1 MRSRSSLI
9 IALLI
14 VSFFIVRSGGHR
26 FTKGSPSKAQP
37 SQALDPKSQRV
48 EEQTR
53 PQIET
58 KAPTVSALP
67 VKSQETVGAPAL
79 DKFANWSQRY
89 MAAPAGE
96 RERLLEEGRM
106 LAKERR
112 TVFRELIKS
121 DPKAALENAVP
132 MVQRQK
138 LPPEIVALLEE
149 RVNGVAALRLM
160 QGVPLPGEPL
170 PDKPLSFHEAE
181 FKAGKTY
188 RAYLYGRRAVNPASV
203 PGASL
208 NGVALDGQ
216 LAVNDAPSRTLEA
229 GEVPTQAKPAI
240 TICPVSGL
248 QTPGS
253 NLAAGEPVTAV
264 TPAVETATQIVYFC
278 DGAHIVSY
286 NEALILG
293 EGVSGGAFG
302 FTGILPASPTP
313 SLGVIKVLVI
323 PMTYA
328 DQNAIPATEAT
339 LYNTLRDV
347 ADFYAKASYGKLTLV
362 GTVTP
367 PVKLPHNEAWYVNR
381 DSSNGGDI
389 SGTSL
394 EHLHAREEARRLGFD
409 WNDYDSQV
417 VRHNGGPGSYG
428 GLATVPGSTVWVRTD
443 GAGTWAHEIGHSFGL
458 LHANFWDTA
467 GTSAIGNGANA
478 EYGHAYD
485 IMGGAS
491 FPAGQYNVQAKNQIK
506 WLPDNFVNRVT
517 QSGLYRIYP
526 QDTGVLLPDR
536 SYALAIVK
544 DSQRT
549 YWGELRS
556 LFDST
561 PWIKSGMMLGWR
573 FPNGGASNLQL
584 IDTTPGSPFAKEDSP
599 VSLGTTFSDFE
610 SGIHMTTV
618 AANDTPRYIDVQ
630 VNIGQF
636 AGNRPPTLALA
647 ASSTSV
653 PVGATVTFTA
663 SATDP
668 DGDAIAYGWQHFGS
682 TSTKIVSPNSPVITR
697 TFSSAGTYVVS
708 CTASDMKGG
717 STTRN
722 VVVTVGNGN
731 STYTIS
737 GRITAQGQGLQDV
750 VVTAN
755 GANGVVTDADGY
767 YTISNLTAN
776 TYTMTPLL
784 YGYSFAE
791 LFNNSI
797 TVGPNAT
804 GADFEAADSPVVT
817 IAATVP
823 NANEA
828 APVTPGKFTL
838 ARTGDNSA
846 GLVVNVN
853 AASGSATIA
862 TDYTFSPNYVSASLG
877 FSTFTIPAG
886 SSTLDVF
893 VTPVVD
899 AIAEGPET
907 VILQLAAGNGYLV
920 GTQSTATVII
930 NDDDTALPKV
940 SLAVINAN
948 TIENSGVPATISV
961 SRTGSTA
968 ASLTVPYTIGG
979 TATNGTDYVTLSG
992 SALIPAG
999 SASTIINVTPIDDA
1013 VSESLETVK
1022 VTIATGATLI
1032 ADPLALTATV
1042 NIVDDDVQTVT
1053 VVATDPT
1060 ATEVDLTQPGAVAD
1074 TGTFVITREG
1084 DLTNPLT
1091 VYYAMSGTPGT
1102 GVEALH
1108 GVDYDPLP
1116 GVLVIPAGSSQGSV
1130 TIIPR
1135 YDTIGEGPESVVL
1148 SLGAGPT
1155 NYILGSPSSATV
1167 TINDAVGTVPSVD
1180 VENTSSASEPSTNGN
1195 FRFTVRGG
1203 TGTGTLTINY
1213 TISGTAAAGSHYS
1226 ITGLNN
1232 ATLVGST
1239 TVTLNKGATV
1249 TKDLTVTPINDA
1261 LLQDLES
1268 ITLTVT
1274 PSVSYTSFA
1283 PTSSATMWIRDDDQP
1298 TVYVDTQV
1306 GTSGSSTA
1314 TEGTASSPTKF
1325 YVARTGSTTGT
1336 LTVNFNLA
1344 GTATAGTDYT
1354 VTTGAAVTFD
1364 NATGNGALTIAAGSP
1379 GGDIPIVI
1387 TNDTI
1392 SEGKEQIDF
1401 TFAAGSY
1408 SRGLGTSM
1416 IIADNETSTT
1426 TVSFAAPSSSGSESV
1441 STVNIPVTL
1450 SGPSVSPVT
1459 VDYAPGTNTSGS
1471 TSTFTTQAL
1480 PYWARVVR
1488 TGSSMTFFQSNDGIE
1503 WVQRGSAVTLSGLSS
1518 ATYYAGI
1525 AVGSGSATA
1534 GTTDT
1539 VDNFTITGLDSGGT
1553 LGTASA
1559 VNLSS
1564 ATGSHTLTSGVYSII
1579 ATGTGP
1585 VGGAATDQFR
1595 YIYTPVLNSVNCTVT
1610 ARILTQSATSTSARV
1625 GVMLRNDVTN
1635 AGAIYAAAMVHGT
1648 GGFLSG
1654 SRSTLNAS
1662 SAAQTAIT
1670 TPILARWFRLQRA
1683 GDVFTTSQ
1691 SNDGSTWSTIG
1702 TAQTI
1707 ALGPTALA
1715 GLMCSARS
1723 DGSLAT
1729 ATFDNV
1735 SITPAPAGSLLGR
1748 EVGFVNVDGSESLN
1762 AGTWTV
1768 TGSGTGVATG
1778 TDEGRFVATEVSGD
1792 FTLIARVRSLSGGAS
1807 NAQAGVM
1814 MRHTRDGYSRM
1825 MYAGWSNASALEH
1838 FNRAQSASTAS
1849 GSGVDYSLTP
1859 GTLTFAPG
1867 ETTQNITFTVNN
1879 DTIREPNNLITL
1891 QLLNPRNAILGTIPY
1906 HGYTVVDDDGLAASP
1921 YVGFAAATSSVG
1933 EGDGN
1938 ALIAV
1943 SLSAPATTAL
1953 SVQYATSDGTALDG
1967 SDYTSTSGTLTFA
1980 PGESVKAI
1988 SIPITDDSL
1997 IESTPETLTVTLTN
2011 PAGCVLNAN
2020 STHTLS
2026 IVDNDLP
2033 VVSIVA
2039 SQPNATENGTAGQ
2052 FTISRS
2058 GPTTSALTVSLSR
2071 SGTATSGTDF
2081 IALPATVSI
2090 PIGSADVVVNVLP
2103 IQDTL
2108 VEGPE
2113 TVILSLVANAAYA
2126 LGASSSATVTIA
2138 DDDRST
2144 VSITAT
2150 DAIASETPGNTG
2162 TFTVTRTAPITAAL
2176 TVNLTISGTATN
2188 GTDYTTIAST
2198 LSLAANQASKT
2209 ITVTPIDDGISE
2221 GDETVV
2227 ISIASGSYD
2236 IDPNSF
2242 ATVTIQD
2249 NDYPPT
2255 VFIDGPSSQGTLL
2268 ASGNGIIVSA
2278 TVADDG
2284 TPAPVT
2290 VQWSQV
2296 AGPGTAT
2303 FESPTNATTAVTFD
2317 SPGNY
2322 VLRITATDTQ
2332 FTVSDQ
2338 VTVVIGP
2345 ALVASDWIT
2354 QELGPVT
2361 TRRGQGF
2368 QYRSQFSVSGTGAGY
2383 ASQTADQANVMVR
2396 SVDGDGSI
2404 VARLTSFT
2412 NTGALS
2418 GLTIRDSMTR
2428 GARRAVLGFIP
2439 GTGLQFRARTT
2450 VSTVDTLVASQTGLT
2465 LPLWLKLSRNATTG
2479 EITASYAPDVSGSAG
2494 TFVQLGAATTI
2505 TMDNRSVIGL
2515 TTTNNN
2521 TAAIASAIF
2530 DNLTLTPTPTGP
2542 ALLSEDVGATPAAP
2556 GGESDTSGVYTISGS
2571 TTGYY
2576 HGWQYY
2582 GDLVVTTRLTS
2593 MSSGA
2598 GSAIAG
2604 LRIAESMESG
2614 AYAHFGRIP
2623 TGAYNG
2629 FIWTGVAGGSS
2640 GGVPSGVSVGNW
2652 IRMVR
2657 SGNSITAYR
2666 ASDASGSPGTWVQV
2680 GQPQT
2685 IIMTTPVW
2693 VGFYVNNST
2702 GVGMN
2707 TVTFSN
2713 LSIVPMNKAPIVSIG
2728 TVAANSLSPI
2738 TLSGTVTD
2746 DNFPAPPSL
2755 TAQWLKLSGPG
2766 GVTFGNPA
2774 LPATTATLSIGGN
2787 YSLRLRA
2794 DDSSAV
2800 SFKDISFTGYAT
2812 PYELWQSQ
2820 QFSATGGI
2828 SDPNASLLLDPDKD
2842 GQSNLMEYALGSN
2855 PNAAGSSPIS
2865 ADSETVSTSRYLRLS
2880 VSKNPNAT
2888 DVQFVV
2894 EATSTL
2900 SIPSS
2905 WSSSGLIIETN
2916 TASQLVVRDNV
2927 AISPG
2932 SQRFMRLRVT
2942 KP

>member
-1 MRSRSSLI
+1 VLAGEE
-9 IALLI
+9 ALKA
-14 VSFFIVRSGGHR
+14 
-26 FTKGSPSKAQP
+26 FT
-37 SQALDPKSQRV
+37 D
-48 EEQTR
+48 
-53 PQIET
+53 
-58 KAPTVSALP
+58 
-67 VKSQETVGAPAL
+67 
-79 DKFANWSQRY
+79 WSQRY
-89 MAAPAGE
+89 IAAAPVE
-96 RERLLEEGRM
+96 RPAMVAQGIE
-106 LAKERR
+106 AATQRR
-112 TVFRELIKS
+112 PVFRELIKS
-121 DPKAALENAVP
+121 DPRSALENAVP
-132 MVQRQK
+132 MVVRQQ
-138 LPPEIVALLEE
+138 LPQSILSLLEE
-149 RVNGVAALRLM
+149 RVNGIAALRLL

-188 RAYLYGRRAVNPASV
+188 RAHLYGKRADKPASV

-229 GEVPTQAKPAI
+229 GEVPSSEKPSVQL
-240 TICPVSGL
+240 CPVSGL
-248 QTPGS
+248 HTPGS
-253 NLAAGEPVTAV
+253 ELAPGEPVSNA

-278 DGAHIVSY
+278 DGAHIVNY

-339 LYNTLRDV
+339 LYSTLRDV

-381 DSSNGGDI
+381 DTSNGGDI
-389 SGTSL
+389 SGTSV
-394 EHLHAREEARRLGFD
+394 EHLHAREEARKLGFD

-443 GAGTWAHEIGHSFGL
+443 SASTWAHEIGHSFGL

-485 IMGGAS
+485 TMGGAS
-491 FPAGQYNVQAKNQIK
+491 FPAGHYNVQAKNQIK
-506 WLPDNFVNRVT
+506 WLPDNFVNRIT
-517 QSGLYRIYP
+517 QSGVYRIYP
-526 QDTGVLLPDR
+526 QDAGVLLPDR

-573 FPNGGASNLQL
+573 FPNAGASNLQL

-599 VSLGTTFSDFE
+599 VSLGSTFSDFE

-630 VNIGQF
+630 VNIGQYP
-636 AGNRPPTLALA
+636 GNQKPTLALA

-663 SATDP
+663 SAVDP
-668 DGDAIAYGWQHFGS
+668 DGDTLAYGWQHFGS
-682 TSTKIVSPNSPVITR
+682 STTKIVSPNSPVITR
-697 TFSSAGTYVVS
+697 TFSTAGTYVVT

-737 GRITAQGQGLQDV
+737 GRISTLGQGLQNV

-755 GANGVVTDADGY
+755 GSNGVVTDADGY

-776 TYTMTPLL
+776 SYTMTPLL

-791 LFNNSI
+791 LFNNNI

-804 GADFEAADSPVVT
+804 GADFDATNTPQVT
-817 IAATVP
+817 ITASVP
-823 NANEA
+823 TANEA

-838 ARTGDNSA
+838 TRTGDTGA
-846 GLVVNVN
+846 DLVVNVN
-853 AASGSATIA
+853 AASGSATILA
-862 TDYTFSPNYVSASLG
+862 DYTISPNYVSASLG
-877 FSTFTIPAG
+877 YSTFTIPAG
-886 SSTLDVF
+886 SSTLDVT
-893 VTPVVD
+893 VTPIVD
-899 AIAEGPET
+899 IFAEGPET

-920 GTQSTATVII
+920 GAQSSATVVI

-940 SLAVINAN
+940 SLAVINAS
-948 TIENSGVPATISV
+948 TVENSGVPATISIT
-961 SRTGSTA
+961 RTGSTGA
-968 ASLTVPYTIGG
+968 GLTIPYSIGG
-979 TATNGTDYVTLSG
+979 TATNGSDYVTLSG
-992 SALIPAG
+992 SAVIPAG
-999 SASTIINVTPIDDA
+999 SNTAIINVTPIDDTA
-1013 VSESLETVK
+1013 SEPLETVK
-1022 VTIATGATLI
+1022 LTIATNALFI
-1032 ADPLALTATV
+1032 ADPLALSATV
-1042 NIVDDDVQTVT
+1042 NLVDDDVQTVT

-1060 ATEVDLTQPGAVAD
+1060 ATEVDLTQSGAIAD
-1074 TGTFVITREG
+1074 TGTFVITRAG

-1091 VYYAMSGTPGT
+1091 VYYAMSGTPST
-1102 GVEALH
+1102 GVTALH

-1116 GVLVIPAGSSQGSV
+1116 GVLVIPAGASQGSV

-1135 YDTIGEGPESVVL
+1135 YDTLGEGPESVVL

-1167 TINDAVGTVPSVD
+1167 TINDAAGTVPTVD

-1195 FRFTVRGG
+1195 FRLTVRGG

-1213 TISGTAAAGSHYS
+1213 TISGTATAGTDYS
-1226 ITGLNN
+1226 ISGLNN
-1232 ATLVGST
+1232 TTLIGTT
-1239 TVTLNKGATV
+1239 TVTLNNGATV
-1249 TKDLTVTPINDA
+1249 TKDLTVTAINDA
-1261 LLQDLES
+1261 LLEDLEN
-1268 ITLTVT
+1268 ITLTIT
-1274 PSVSYTSFA
+1274 PSATYTSFA
-1283 PTSSATMWIRDDDQP
+1283 PTSSATMWMRDDDQP

-1306 GTSGSSTA
+1306 GTSGSSIA
-1314 TEGTASSPTKF
+1314 TEGTVSSPTKF

-1336 LTVNFNLA
+1336 LTVGFSLT

-1364 NATGNGALTIAAGSP
+1364 NATGIGSLIIAAGSP
-1379 GGDIPIVI
+1379 GGDIPILI
-1387 TNDTI
+1387 TNDTTV
-1392 SEGKEQIDF
+1392 EGKEQIDF
-1401 TFAAGSY
+1401 AFTPGSY
-1408 SRGLGTSM
+1408 SKSPGTFM
-1416 IIADNETSTT
+1416 IIADNEIPTT
-1426 TVSFAAPSSSGSESV
+1426 TVSFATPSSSGSESAT
-1441 STVNIPVTL
+1441 TVNIPVNL
-1450 SGPSVSPVT
+1450 SAASATPVT
-1459 VDYAPGTNTSGS
+1459 VDYSLGTNTTGVTTSSS
-1471 TSTFTTQAL
+1471 THTL
-1480 PYWARVVR
+1480 PYWVRVVR
-1488 TGSSMTFFQSNDGIE
+1488 TGSAMTFFESNDGAF

-1518 ATYYAGI
+1518 TTYYAGI
-1525 AVGSGSATA
+1525 AVGSSSVTI

-1539 VDNFTITGLDSGGT
+1539 VDNFTVTGLDSGGT
-1553 LGTASA
+1553 VGSASA
-1559 VNLSS
+1559 VNLNA
-1564 ATGSHTLTSGVYSII
+1564 ATGSHTLNAGVYSIT

-1585 VGGAATDQFR
+1585 VGGATTDQFR
-1595 YIYTPVLNSVNCTVT
+1595 YIYLPVSNSANCTVT
-1610 ARILTQSATSTSARV
+1610 ARLLTQTAASTSARV
-1625 GVMLRNDVTN
+1625 GVMLRNDITS
-1635 AGAIYAAAMVHGT
+1635 AGAIYAAAMVNGT
-1648 GGFLSG
+1648 GGFISG
-1654 SRSTLNAS
+1654 TRATL
-1662 SAAQTAIT
+1662 SAASATQTAVT
-1670 TPILARWFRLQRA
+1670 NSILSKWFKLQRS
-1683 GDVFTTSQ
+1683 GDVFTTSY
-1691 SNDGSTWSTIG
+1691 SNDGTTWTVIG
-1702 TAQTI
+1702 TPQTI

-1723 DGSLAT
+1723 DGNIAT

-1735 SITPAPAGSLLGR
+1735 SITPTPAGALLGR
-1748 EVGFVNVDGSESLN
+1748 EVGFVNVDGSENLN
-1762 AGTWTV
+1762 ASTWTV
-1768 TGSGTGVATG
+1768 NGSGSGVSTG
-1778 TDEGRFVATEVSGD
+1778 TDEGRFVATEVNGD
-1792 FTLIARVRSLSGGAS
+1792 FTLTARALTLSGGAS

-1825 MYAGWSNASALEH
+1825 VYAGWSNSSSVEH
-1838 FNRAQSASTAS
+1838 YNRTQSASSAS

-1859 GTLTFAPG
+1859 GTLIFAPG
-1867 ETTQNITFTVNN
+1867 DTTKSITFTVNN
-1879 DTIREPNNLITL
+1879 DTIREPNSLITL
-1891 QLLNPRNAILGTIPY
+1891 QLLNPTGAVLGSIPY
-1906 HGYTVVDDDGLAASP
+1906 HGYTIVDDDGAATVP
-1921 YVGFAAATSSVG
+1921 FVGFAATTSSVG
-1933 EGDGN
+1933 EGAGN
-1938 ALIAV
+1938 ALIQV
-1943 SLSAPATTAL
+1943 SLSSPATTAL
-1953 SVQYATSDGTALDG
+1953 SIDYATANGTAIAG

-1980 PGESVKAI
+1980 VGESVKTI
-1988 SIPITDDSL
+1988 SIPIIDDTD
-1997 IESTPETLTVTLTN
+1997 IESTLETLNITLSN
-2011 PAGCVLNAN
+2011 PIGCVLNAN

-2026 IVDNDLP
+2026 IADNDLP

-2039 SQPNATENGTAGQ
+2039 NQPNATEAGTAGQ
-2052 FTISRS
+2052 FTVSRI
-2058 GPTTSALTVSLSR
+2058 GLTTSALTVTVSR
-2071 SGTATSGTDF
+2071 SGTATSGSDF
-2081 IALPATVSI
+2081 TALPTTVTI
-2090 PIGSADVVVNVLP
+2090 PIGATDVVVNVTPL
-2103 IQDTL
+2103 QDTL

-2113 TVILSLVANAAYA
+2113 TVILSLVASASYA
-2126 LGASSSATVTIA
+2126 LSASSSATVTIA

-2150 DAIASETPGNTG
+2150 DAVASETPGNTG
-2162 TFTVTRTAPITAAL
+2162 TFTVTRTAPTTGAL
-2176 TVNLTISGTATN
+2176 SVSLTISGTATN
-2188 GTDYTTIAST
+2188 GTDYTTISST
-2198 LSLAANQASKT
+2198 VSFAANESSKT
-2209 ITVTPIDDGISE
+2209 ITVTPVNDAISE
-2221 GDETVV
+2221 GDETVIV
-2227 ISIASGSYD
+2227 SLATGTYD
-2236 IDPNSF
+2236 IGANSF
-2242 ATVTIQD
+2242 ATVTILD

-2255 VFIDGPSSQGTLL
+2255 VFIDGPSYQGTLV

-2290 VQWSQV
+2290 VQWTQV

-2303 FESPTNATTAVTFD
+2303 FESPTSATTAVTFD
-2317 SPGNY
+2317 APGNY

-2332 FTVSDQ
+2332 FTVNDQ
-2338 VTVVIGP
+2338 VTVVVGS
-2345 ALVASDWIT
+2345 ALAASDWIT

-2361 TRRGQGF
+2361 TRRGQSLQFG
-2368 QYRSQFSVSGTGAGY
+2368 SQFSVSGTGAGY
-2383 ASQTADQANVMVR
+2383 AGQTSDQANVMVR
-2396 SVDGDGSI
+2396 SIDGNGSI
-2404 VARLTSFT
+2404 VARLSSFA

-2428 GARRAVLGFIP
+2428 GATRAVLGFVP

-2450 VSTVDTLVASQTGLT
+2450 VGAVDSVIATQTGLT
-2465 LPLWLKLSRNATTG
+2465 LPLWLKLERDATTG
-2479 EITASYAPDVSGSAG
+2479 GITASYAPDVSGSAG
-2494 TFVQLGAATTI
+2494 TFTQLGATTTI
-2505 TMDNRSVIGL
+2505 TMDNRTLLGL

-2521 TAAIASAIF
+2521 TASVASAIF
-2530 DNLTLTPTPTGP
+2530 DNVTLTPTPNGP
-2542 ALLSEDVGATPAAP
+2542 GLLSEDVGATPAAP
-2556 GGESDTSGVYTISGS
+2556 GSESAAAGVYTISGS

-2593 MSSGA
+2593 MNSGA
-2598 GSAIAG
+2598 GSALAG

-2623 TGAYNG
+2623 TSAYNG
-2629 FIWTGVAGGSS
+2629 FIWTSVAGGNGS
-2640 GGVPSGVSVGNW
+2640 GVPSSVNVGDW
-2652 IRMVR
+2652 IRMIR
-2657 SGNSITAYR
+2657 KGNSITAYR
-2666 ASDASGSPGTWVQV
+2666 APNASGSPGTWVQV

-2685 IIMTTPVW
+2685 VIMTTPVW
-2693 VGFYVNNST
+2693 VGFYVNNSS

-2713 LSIVPMNKAPIVSIG
+2713 LSIVPLNKAPVVSISS
-2728 TVAANSLSPI
+2728 VAANSLSPI
-2738 TLSGTVTD
+2738 SLSGSVTD
-2746 DNFPAPPSL
+2746 DSYPAPPSL
-2755 TAQWLKLSGPG
+2755 TTQWLKLTGPAP
-2766 GVTFGNPA
+2766 VTFGNAA
-2774 LPATTATLSIGGN
+2774 LPATTATLSIGGS

-2800 SFKDISFTGYAT
+2800 SFKDISFNGYAT

-2820 QFSATGGI
+2820 QFTSTGGI
-2828 SDPNASLLLDPDKD
+2828 ADPNAALLLDPDHD
-2842 GQSNLMEYALGSN
+2842 GLSNFMEYALGTN
-2855 PNAAGSSPIS
+2855 PNASNSSAIS
-2865 ADSETVSTSRYLRLS
+2865 VDAEPVSTSRYLRLS
-2880 VSKNPNAT
+2880 ITKNPNAT

-2894 EATSTL
+2894 EATATL
-2900 SIPSS
+2900 AVPTS

-2916 TASQLVVRDNV
+2916 TSTQLVIRDST
-2927 AISPG
+2927 AITPG
-2932 SQRFMRLRVT
+2932 TQRFMRLRVT
-2942 KP
+2942 RP

>member
-1 MRSRSSLI
+1 MRSRSALI
-9 IALLI
+9 FALLL
-14 VSFFIVRSGGHR
+14 VSFFMVRSGGHR
-26 FTKGSPSKAQP
+26 GTKGNPSKAQP
-37 SQALDPKSQRV
+37 SLALAPEPLDVK
-48 EEQTR
+48 EQTR
-53 PQIET
+53 PQIER
-58 KAPTVSALP
+58 KASTVSALP
-67 VKSQETVGAPAL
+67 VKSQETDEAL
-79 DKFANWSQRY
+79 ALSMFTSWSQRY
-89 MAAPAGE
+89 VAAPAGE
-96 RERLLEEGRM
+96 RESLLEEGKQ

-112 TVFRELIKS
+112 PVFKELIQA
-121 DPKAALENAVP
+121 DPKAAIENAVP
-132 MVQRQK
+132 MVVRQK
-138 LPPEIVALLEE
+138 LPPELVSLLEE
-149 RVNGVAALRLM
+149 RVNGVAALRLL
-160 QGVPLPGEPL
+160 QGVPLPSEPV

-181 FKAGKTY
+181 FKGGKTY
-188 RAYLYGRRAVNPASV
+188 RAYLYGKRAVNPASV

-229 GEVPTQAKPAI
+229 GEVPTQTKPAI
-240 TICPVSGL
+240 SICPVSGL

-253 NLAAGEPVTAV
+253 DLAAGEPVSDA

-278 DGAHIVSY
+278 DGAHIVNY

-339 LYNTLRDV
+339 LYSTLRDV

-367 PVKLPHNEAWYVNR
+367 PIKLPHNEAWYVNR
-381 DSSNGGDI
+381 DTSNGGDI
-389 SGTSL
+389 SGTSV
-394 EHLHAREEARRLGFD
+394 EHLHAREEARKLGFD

-485 IMGGAS
+485 IMGGGA
-491 FPAGQYNVQAKNQIK
+491 FPAGHYNVQAKNQIK

-517 QSGLYRIYP
+517 QSGVYRIYP
-526 QDTGVLLPDR
+526 QDAGVLLPDR

-556 LFDST
+556 LFDTT

-573 FPNGGASNLQL
+573 FPNAGASNIQL

-618 AANDTPRYIDVQ
+618 AANDSPRYIDVQ

-636 AGNRPPTLALA
+636 AGNRPPTLALS
-647 ASSTSV
+647 ASATSV

-663 SATDP
+663 TATDP

-697 TFSSAGTYVVS
+697 TFTSAGTYVVS

-722 VVVTVGNGN
+722 VVITVGNGN

-784 YGYSFAE
+784 YGYSFTE

-797 TVGPNAT
+797 TVGPNAS
-804 GADFEAADSPVVT
+804 GANFTAVDSPVVT

-823 NANEA
+823 NAYEA
-828 APVTPGKFTL
+828 APVTPGKFTIT
-838 ARTGDNSA
+838 RSGDNSA
-846 GLVVNVN
+846 DLVVNVN
-853 AASGSATIA
+853 AASGSATIT

-886 SSTLDVF
+886 SSTLDVS

-899 AIAEGPET
+899 TIAEGPET
-907 VILQLAAGNGYLV
+907 VILQLAAGTGYLV
-920 GTQSTATVII
+920 GTQSTATVVI

-940 SLAVINAN
+940 SLAVVNAS

-968 ASLTVPYTIGG
+968 ASLTVPYTVGG

-992 SALIPAG
+992 SVIIPVG
-999 SASTIINVTPIDDA
+999 SASAIINVTPIDDS

-1022 VTIATGATLI
+1022 LTIAAGATLI

-1053 VVATDPT
+1053 VVATDPI

-1074 TGTFVITREG
+1074 TGTFVITRAG

-1091 VYYAMSGTPGT
+1091 VYYAMSGTPST
-1102 GVEALH
+1102 GVQALH

-1116 GVLVIPAGSSQGSV
+1116 GVLVIPAGAAQGSV

-1155 NYILGSPSSATV
+1155 NYVLGSPSSATV
-1167 TINDAVGTVPSVD
+1167 TINDAVGTVPTVD

-1213 TISGTAAAGSHYS
+1213 TISGTATAGSDYS

-1232 ATLVGST
+1232 TTLVGTT
-1239 TVTLNKGATV
+1239 TVALNNGATV

-1261 LLQDLES
+1261 LLEDLES
-1268 ITLTVT
+1268 ITLTIT
-1274 PSVSYTSFA
+1274 PSATYTSFA
-1283 PTSSATMWIRDDDQP
+1283 PTSSATMWMRDDDQP

-1306 GTSGSSTA
+1306 ATGGSSTA
-1314 TEGTASSPTKF
+1314 TEGTTSTPTKF

-1344 GTATAGTDYT
+1344 GTATAGSDYA
-1354 VTTGAAVTFD
+1354 VTTGTAVTFD
-1364 NATGNGALTIAAGSP
+1364 NATGNGSLTIAAGSP

-1387 TNDTI
+1387 TNDTTF
-1392 SEGKEQIDF
+1392 EGKEQIDF
-1401 TFAAGSY
+1401 TFAPGSY

-1441 STVNIPVTL
+1441 ATVNIPVNL
-1450 SGPSVSPVT
+1450 SAASLSPVT
-1459 VDYAPGTNTSGS
+1459 VDYAPGTNTTG
-1471 TSTFTTQAL
+1471 TSSSVSTQAL
-1480 PYWARVVR
+1480 PYWVRVVR
-1488 TGSSMTFFQSNDGIE
+1488 TGSSMTFFQSNDGAK

-1518 ATYYAGI
+1518 TTYYAGI
-1525 AVGSGSATA
+1525 AVGSSSATTS
-1534 GTTDT
+1534 TTDT
-1539 VDNFTITGLDSGGT
+1539 VDNFTISGLDSGAT
-1553 LGTASA
+1553 TGTAA
-1559 VNLSS
+1559 GVNINGS
-1564 ATGSHTLTSGVYSII
+1564 TGSHTLTSGVYSIT

-1585 VGGAATDQFR
+1585 VGSATTDQFR
-1595 YIYTPVLNSVNCTVT
+1595 YIYTPISNSANCTVT
-1610 ARILTQSATSTSARV
+1610 ARILTQTATSTSARV

-1648 GGFLSG
+1648 GGFVAG
-1654 SRSTLNAS
+1654 SRSTLSVAS
-1662 SAAQTAIT
+1662 ATQTAVT
-1670 TPILARWFRLQRA
+1670 TPVLSKWFKLQRS
-1683 GDVFTTSQ
+1683 GDVFTTSY
-1691 SNDGSTWSTIG
+1691 SNDGSAWTTIG
-1702 TAQTI
+1702 TPQII

-1723 DGSLAT
+1723 DGSIAT

-1735 SITPAPAGSLLGR
+1735 SITPTPAGSLLGR
-1748 EVGFVNVDGSESLN
+1748 EVGFVNLDGSESLN

-1768 TGSGTGVATG
+1768 NGSGAGVATG
-1778 TDEGRFVATEVSGD
+1778 TDEGRFVATEVTGD
-1792 FTLIARVRSLSGGAS
+1792 FTLIARALTLSGGAS

-1825 MYAGWSNASALEH
+1825 MYAGWSNSSALEY
-1838 FNRAQSASTAS
+1838 FNRTQSASSAS
-1849 GSGVDYSLTP
+1849 GSGVDYSLNP

-1867 ETTQNITFTVNN
+1867 ETTKNITLTVNN
-1879 DTIREPNNLITL
+1879 DTLREPNNLITL
-1891 QLLNPRNAILGTIPY
+1891 QLLNPSNAVLGSIPY
-1906 HGYTVVDDDGLAASP
+1906 HGYTIIDDETAGPTP
-1921 YVGFAAATSSVG
+1921 YVGFAAATSTVG
-1933 EGDGN
+1933 EGSGS
-1938 ALIAV
+1938 ALIQV
-1943 SLSAPATTAL
+1943 SLSSPAAAAVTID
-1953 SVQYATSDGTALDG
+1953 YATADGTALAD
-1967 SDYTSTSGTLTFA
+1967 SNYTSTSGTLSFA
-1980 PGESVKAI
+1980 PGETVKSI
-1988 SIPITDDSL
+1988 TIPIIDDTV
-1997 IESTPETLTVTLTN
+1997 IESAPLTLSVTLTN
-2011 PAGCVLNAN
+2011 PSGCVLNAN

-2026 IVDNDLP
+2026 IADNDFP
-2033 VVSIVA
+2033 VVTIVA
-2039 SQPNATENGTAGQ
+2039 SQPNATESGTAGQ
-2052 FTISRS
+2052 FTISRT
-2058 GPTTSALTVSLSR
+2058 GLTTSALTVSLSR

-2081 IALPATVSI
+2081 TALPTTVTI
-2090 PIGSADVVVNVLP
+2090 PIGATDAVVKVSP

-2113 TVILSLVANAAYA
+2113 TVILSVVANAAYT
-2126 LGASSSATVTIA
+2126 LGTPSSATVTIA

-2150 DAIASETPGNTG
+2150 DPIASETPGNTG
-2162 TFTVTRTAPITAAL
+2162 TLTVTRTAPTTAAL

-2188 GTDYTTIAST
+2188 GTDYTSIAST
-2198 LSLAANQASKT
+2198 LSFAANQASKT
-2209 ITVTPIDDGISE
+2209 ITVTPIDDSISE

-2236 IDPNSF
+2236 IDASSF
-2242 ATVTIQD
+2242 ATVTIRD

-2284 TPAPVT
+2284 APAPVT

-2303 FESPTNATTAVTFD
+2303 FESPTNAATAVTFD
-2317 SPGNY
+2317 APGNY

-2338 VTVVIGP
+2338 VTVVVGSS
-2345 ALVASDWIT
+2345 LVASDWIT

-2361 TRRGQGF
+2361 TRRGQGL

-2383 ASQTADQANVMVR
+2383 ASQTSDQANVMVR

-2404 VARLTSFT
+2404 VARITSFA

-2428 GARRAVLGFIP
+2428 GANRAVLGFVP
-2439 GTGLQFRARTT
+2439 GNGLQFRARST
-2450 VSTVDTLVASQTGLT
+2450 VSTTDTLVATQTGLT

-2479 EITASYAPDVSGSAG
+2479 AITASYAPDVSGSAG

-2505 TMDNRSVIGL
+2505 AMDNRSLMGL
-2515 TTTNNN
+2515 TTTNNS
-2521 TAAIASAIF
+2521 TAAVASAIF
-2530 DNLTLTPTPTGP
+2530 DNVTLTPSPVGP
-2542 ALLSEDVGATPAAP
+2542 GLLSEDVGATPAAP
-2556 GGESDTSGVYTISGS
+2556 GSESDAAGVYTISAS
-2571 TTGYY
+2571 TSGYY

-2604 LRIAESMESG
+2604 LRIAESIETG

-2623 TGAYNG
+2623 TSAYNG
-2629 FIWTGVAGGSS
+2629 FFWTSVAGGSG
-2640 GGVPSGVSVGNW
+2640 GGVPSGVSVGDW

-2666 ASDASGSPGTWVQV
+2666 APNVSGNPGTWVQV

-2707 TVTFSN
+2707 TVSFSN
-2713 LSIVPMNKAPIVSIG
+2713 LSIVPLNKAPVVSIG
-2728 TVAANSLSPI
+2728 SVPALTPPPVTV
-2738 TLSGTVTD
+2738 TGVVTD
-2746 DNFPAPPSL
+2746 DNYPAPPSL
-2755 TAQWLKLSGPG
+2755 TTQWLKLSGPG
-2766 GVTFGNPA
+2766 TVAFGNA
-2774 LPATTATLSIGGN
+2774 SLPATTATLTIGGN
-2787 YSLRLRA
+2787 YALRLRA

-2800 SFKDISFTGYAT
+2800 SFKDVAFSAYTT
-2812 PYELWQSQ
+2812 PYELWQAQ
-2820 QFSATGGI
+2820 QFSSTGGI
-2828 SDPNASLLLDPDKD
+2828 SDPNAALLLDPDND

-2855 PNAAGSSPIS
+2855 PNAAGSAPIS
-2865 ADSETVSTSRYLRLS
+2865 TDSETVATASYLRLS

-2888 DVQFVV
+2888 DVQYVV

-2900 SIPSS
+2900 AIPSS
-2905 WSSSGLIIETN
+2905 WSSVGLIIETD

-2927 AISPG
+2927 AISPDT
-2932 SQRFMRLRVT
+2932 QRFMRLRVT